1 LEIQEAKDKIA
12 LKIMKASEKTQKT
25 RESSNALEA
34 NQAQLMSLPTDEEI
48 YEAVFH
54 TQEEKKEN
62 SFLDFNDTSTKQ
74 YGGLN
79 FLAKYL

>member
-1 LEIQEAKDKIA
+1 
-12 LKIMKASEKTQKT
+12 
-25 RESSNALEA
+25 
-34 NQAQLMSLPTDEEI
+34 LMSLPTDEEI

-54 TQEEKKEN
+54 TQEEKKES